1 MSIRTSSNAIIA
13 LTFFTGFY
21 GITLQSAIVRE
32 ILVVSFG
39 SELCLGLTLSGWLC
53 GISIGAFLAGKIK
66 SEKSEQFL
74 LPSLIFMPLSSF
86 PVILAIR
93 YARFFLNVEPGE
105 YIPFIKLLFLSIIL
119 ISTASFFVGFTF
131 PIFCMMKKTATP
143 EKESSITTIYTAEAA
158 GSLAGGC
165 FYTFFFVIYF
175 STFETLIFL
184 NTSAFL
190 LLALLYPA
198 ISHVKFRPLLF
209 GVIAILFFIS
219 LVTGLSTG
227 ISSFSIE
234 KRWQSLGGDI
244 QLIESADTK
253 YQNISIG
260 RNSGQY
266 NIYLN
271 GIYSFSFPDKYGA
284 SLTGN
289 FIMNEHPNP
298 KKILLI
304 GDGLAGIVE
313 TMLLYPVE
321 RIDYVELDPY
331 LIKLIT
337 KYAPQ
342 ESLRVMADSRLH
354 IHNTDGRYFI
364 KESSEH
370 YDIIFSNLP
379 DPSNAMIN
387 RMFTEDFFREAK
399 EKLNDRGI
407 FITSISSQS
416 TYLAGKQLLYAA
428 SVYNSLKGVFKNI
441 VAAPGE
447 RMFLMGGDSQSSP
460 TSDIS
465 ELAERFKARG
475 IKSSYFTPY
484 HFNLLLQPERVAFIK
499 SKLSSSS
506 TLAANTDM
514 APVTYLYNLMLWDFY
529 SVKGRG
535 ITFFAKFAEFLRKI
549 KFIWYCSIPFLF
561 FSVRL
566 FYILFTRRKNILN
579 EASFNTRLAI
589 FITGFSGMALSI
601 ILLFSFQSIFGYLYS
616 FIGIIIALFMGG
628 LTVGGFAGMKYKG
641 GLIEC
646 QGAIALNQLL
656 IMFFIIALPQILK
669 SFIAM
674 EAGNIIMQE
683 FAYLTLIPVSGF
695 LTGIQF
701 PLSGRILSLTGM
713 SVQKSAA
720 AVDNMDHLGAFFG
733 AIATGVI
740 LVPILG
746 IEFTCY
752 LIGFIN
758 FLIAALW
765 TVFLFFGREQRR
777 SARGADPTI
786 IS

>member
-32 ILVVSFG
+32 MLVVSFG

-66 SEKSEQFL
+66 SEKSEKFL
-74 LPSLIFMPLSSF
+74 LSSLILMPLSSF

-93 YARFFLNVEPGE
+93 YARIFLSVEPGE

-131 PIFCMMKKTATP
+131 PLFCMMKKSSTP
-143 EKESSITTIYTAEAA
+143 EKENSITTVYTAEAA

-165 FYTFFFVIYF
+165 FYTFLFIIYF
-175 STFETLIFL
+175 STFETLMFL
-184 NTSAFL
+184 NVSAFL
-190 LLALLYPA
+190 LLAFLYPA
-198 ISHVKFRPLLF
+198 ILYAKANKFTPLLF
-209 GVIAILFFIS
+209 GVIAILFFIP
-219 LVTGLSTG
+219 LATGLSTG

-244 QLIESADTK
+244 QFIESADTK

-271 GIYSFSFPDKYGA
+271 GLYSFSFPDKYGA

-289 FIMNEHPNP
+289 FIMNEHENP

-321 RIDYVELDPY
+321 RIDYVEIDPH

-354 IHNTDGRYFI
+354 IYNTDGRYFI
-364 KESSEH
+364 KESPEH

-399 EKLNDRGI
+399 DKLNNGGI
-407 FITSISSQS
+407 FVTSISSQS

-428 SVYNSLKGVFKNI
+428 SVYNSLKGVFKNT
-441 VAAPGE
+441 VVAPGE
-447 RMFLMGGDSQSSP
+447 RMFLMGSDSQSSP

-465 ELAERFKARG
+465 ILRERFVSHG

-484 HFNLLLQPERVAFIK
+484 HFNLLLQPERVAFTK

-506 TLAANTDM
+506 ALAANTDM

-549 KFIWYCSIPFLF
+549 KFIWYCSIPFVF
-561 FSVRL
+561 FSIRF
-566 FYILFTRRKNILN
+566 FYILFTRRKNIIN
-579 EASFNTRLAI
+579 ETSFNTRLAI

-628 LTVGGFAGMKYKG
+628 LTVGGFAGRKYKG

-656 IMFFIIALPQILK
+656 IMFFIIVLPQILK

-683 FAYLTLIPVSGF
+683 FTYLTLIPVSGF

-733 AIATGVI
+733 AITTGVI

-746 IEFTCY
+746 IELTCY

-758 FLIAALW
+758 LFIAALW
-765 TVFLFFGREQRR
+765 AATLLYKL
-777 SARGADPTI
+777 
-786 IS
+786 

>member
-21 GITLQSAIVRE
+21 GITLQSAIIRE

-39 SELCLGLTLSGWLC
+39 SKLCLGLTLSGWLC

-66 SEKSEQFL
+66 SKKSEKYI

-93 YARFFLNVEPGE
+93 YARIFLGVEPGE
-105 YIPFIKLLFLSIIL
+105 YIPFVTLLLISIIL

-131 PIFCMMKKTATP
+131 PLFCMMKKFAIP
-143 EKESSITTIYTAEAA
+143 EKENSITTIYTAEAA

-165 FYTFFFVIYF
+165 FYTFLFIIYF
-175 STFETLIFL
+175 STFETLMFL
-184 NTSAFL
+184 NVSAFL

-198 ISHVKFRPLLF
+198 ISHVKRNKFRQLLF
-209 GVIAILFFIS
+209 GVIAILFFIP
-219 LVTGLSTG
+219 LVTGISTG

-234 KRWQSLGGDI
+234 KRWQSLAGDI
-244 QLIESADTK
+244 QFVESADTK

-271 GIYSFSFPDKYGA
+271 GLYSFSFPDKYGA

-304 GDGLAGIVE
+304 GDGLSGIVE

-321 RIDYVELDPY
+321 RIDYIELDPH

-342 ESLRVMADSRLH
+342 ESLRVMADNRLH
-354 IHNTDGRYFI
+354 IYNTDGRYFI
-364 KESSEH
+364 KESQEH

-399 EKLNDRGI
+399 EKLNNGGI
-407 FITSISSQS
+407 FVTSISSQS
-416 TYLAGKQLLYAA
+416 TYFAGKQLLYAA

-447 RMFLMGGDSQSSP
+447 KMFLMGGDSQSSP

-465 ELAERFKARG
+465 QLAERFKARD
-475 IKSSYFTPY
+475 IKDTYFTPY
-484 HFNLLLQPERVAFIK
+484 HFNLLLQPERVAFTK

-506 TLAANTDM
+506 ALAANTDM

-535 ITFFAKFAEFLRKI
+535 ITFFAKFAEFLRNV
-549 KFIWYCSIPFLF
+549 KFIWYCAILFIF

-566 FYILFTRRKNILN
+566 LYILFNRRKNIIN
-579 EASFNTRLAI
+579 ETSFNTKSAI

-628 LTVGGFAGMKYKG
+628 LTVGGFAGRKYSG

-656 IMFFIIALPQILK
+656 IMFFIIVLPQILK

-674 EAGNIIMQE
+674 EARNIIMQE

-701 PLSGRILSLTGM
+701 PLSGRILSLLGL
-713 SVQKSAA
+713 SIQKSAS

-746 IEFTCY
+746 IELTCY

-758 FLIAALW
+758 LLIAALW
-765 TVFLFFGREQRR
+765 TATLLYKL
-777 SARGADPTI
+777 
-786 IS
+786 